1 MQQEHPEL
9 VRVYPAGYKTQR
21 EGIMVKRYLVT
32 GGAGFIGSNTVDE
45 LVRQGQSVVVLDDL
59 STGKEENL
67 AEIRDRV
74 EFIEGSVTNLEAVRL
89 ACRGVD
95 YVLHLAALTSV
106 PGSVKDPLDTNRVN
120 VDGTLNVL
128 VAARDAKA
136 KRVVFASSS
145 AVYGGSPTLPKR
157 EGMTPAPIS
166 PYGVSKLTGEVYGQL
181 FQRIYGLEFV
191 GLRYFNV
198 FGPRQDPSSPY
209 SGVLSM
215 FNAAVLSGAHPTIYG
230 DGEQSRDFIFVRN
243 VVEANLLACTASDA
257 AGLVFNVGTGNRY
270 TLNQTL
276 QLLGK
281 ISGMPANAKYCP
293 AREADIRDS
302 QADIAQAR
310 QILGYD
316 PVIGFEAGL
325 KNTWEWYCSSR
336 NGVGE
341 RQFVVQ
347 R

>member
-1 MQQEHPEL
+1 M
-9 VRVYPAGYKTQR
+9 KN
-21 EGIMVKRYLVT
+21 RYLVT

-67 AEIRDRV
+67 AGVRDRV
-74 EFIEGSVTNLEAVRL
+74 EFIQGSVTDLETVRG

-95 YVLHLAALTSV
+95 YVLHLAARTSV
-106 PGSVKDPLDTNRVN
+106 PRSLKDPIETNRVN

-136 KRVVFASSS
+136 KRVVFAGSSS
-145 AVYGGSPTLPKR
+145 VYGETPTLPKI
-157 EGMTPAPIS
+157 ETMTPAPIS

-181 FQRIYGLEFV
+181 FQRVYGLEFV

-209 SGVLSM
+209 SGVLSV
-215 FNAAVLSGAHPTIYG
+215 FNAAIMNGEQPTIYG
-230 DGEQSRDFIFVRN
+230 DGGQSRDFTYVRN
-243 VVEANLLACTASDA
+243 VVEVNILACRANDA

-270 TLNQTL
+270 TLNHTL

-281 ISGMPANAKYCP
+281 ISGMLTNARYGP

-302 QADIAQAR
+302 QADIEQAR
-310 QILGYD
+310 RILGYN
-316 PVIGFEAGL
+316 PVIGFEEGL
-325 KNTWEWYCSSR
+325 IQTWEWYSSSR
-336 NGVGE
+336 TLVAHA
-341 RQFVVQ
+341 
-347 R
+347 